1 MLKMYLVFIKNTGR
15 KIKGVIYKESGQLLV
30 EVLVAMVVGGGL
42 LVAASVAIVAVVRQ
56 NYENRNSQTTSSYA
70 YDLISRVKQFAASD
84 WHNVFDLGHGSSN
97 PYFIAS
103 GATSS
108 MAVAGQEGMLSN
120 DIVSGLVG
128 HWNFDESGG
137 NIAYDTSGN
146 LNNGTLV
153 NGPIRQTGVNCQV
166 GGCLSFNG
174 SNNFITTN
182 SSTADFGTSN
192 FSISTWI
199 NASSLSG
206 VHIII
211 GKRVYPPG
219 YIIYTNGSSL
229 ILQVND
235 SNANSYTIGNYTYVG
250 TWHNIAVVVQR
261 TTNQAFY
268 YLDGVLQGTGT
279 SLSAS
284 TGSISNSGWFGIGAD
299 QSDQTNVFSGSIDD
313 VRVYNRAL
321 SANEISQLY
330 SSSVYSRY
338 FYVDNVNRTLCGIG
352 DITSNPVTR
361 CTNTATAGA
370 TDVNNDP
377 STQKINAVITRQ
389 DGGKYQ
395 FYDYVSRSRSVIA
408 TQNNWSGGSG
418 YDGPFTVFNNQ
429 YSTSTNISAGKTLAL
444 SSVSTSGTLY
454 SSIFDTQ
461 IANGAAFN
469 SIVWNGT
476 ANNGSSVKFQIA
488 TSNSTSSSGGS
499 PTGPI
504 DSVYRYA
511 WNDYIGWLDFGY
523 TAGNVSV
530 QTNNLV
536 GYAYNTNVGEISLD
550 CSTSPNGNICAT
562 SNYQVVRDTVSGNLS
577 GWAWNDEIG
586 WISFCGGQ
594 STANCPGTVSYQV
607 NVNPSTGMFTGY
619 AWNDIVGWISFNCAD
634 TGLCGVSNYK
644 VSVALTSGWNYVGP
658 DGTNLTYYNPTFGSS
673 MAINPAYHNNNRYF
687 RYKIILSPDSGLTTS
702 PTVTD
707 VDLNWSP

>member
-1 MLKMYLVFIKNTGR
+1 MFTKIFSFIQNTVR
-15 KIKGVIYKESGQLLV
+15 EESGQLLV

-42 LVAASVAIVAVVRQ
+42 LVAASAAIVSVVRQ
-56 NYENRNSQTTSSYA
+56 NYENRSSQTASSFG
-70 YDLISRVKQFAASD
+70 YDLINKVKEFAASN
-84 WHNVFDLGHGSSN
+84 WHNVFDLAHGSSN

-108 MAVAGQEGMLSN
+108 VAVAGQEGMLSN
-120 DIVSGLVG
+120 DIASGLIG
-128 HWNFDESGG
+128 HWNFDETGG

-174 SNNFITTN
+174 SNNYVSASIFPQVTRSGTYTFSAWVNTANTSSQTIFQNAASASDRNGMMINGANIIFGYYNGTTWVSLYGPISTN
-182 SSTADFGTSN
+182 SWNYVVGVDNGGTLSLY
-192 FSISTWI
+192 I
-199 NASSLSG
+199 NG
-206 VHIII
+206 VL
-211 GKRVYPPG
+211 
-219 YIIYTNGSSL
+219 YTNTTASLYVNVDASYFYLGKETYLGGQNYLNGSL
-229 ILQVND
+229 
-235 SNANSYTIGNYTYVG
+235 
-250 TWHNIAVVVQR
+250 
-261 TTNQAFY
+261 
-268 YLDGVLQGTGT
+268 
-279 SLSAS
+279 
-284 TGSISNSGWFGIGAD
+284 
-299 QSDQTNVFSGSIDD
+299 DD

-321 SANEISQLY
+321 SANEIQQLY

-338 FYVDNVNRTLCGIG
+338 FYVDNVNRTYCGIG
-352 DITSNPVTR
+352 DITSNSATG

-370 TDVNNDP
+370 GDINNDP
-377 STQKINAVITRQ
+377 STQKITSVITRQ
-389 DGGKYQ
+389 DGGNYQ
-395 FYDYVSRSRSVIA
+395 FYDYVSRGRSALA
-408 TQNNWSGGSG
+408 TQNDWSGGSG
-418 YDGPFTVFNNQ
+418 YDGPFTAFNNQ

-444 SSVSTSGTLY
+444 SSVSTNGTLY

-461 IANGAAFN
+461 ITNGAAFN
-469 SIVWNGT
+469 SLTWNGT

-523 TAGNVSV
+523 TAGAVSV
-530 QTNNLV
+530 SSTQMT

-550 CSTSPNGNICAT
+550 CTTSPNGNICAT
-562 SNYQVVRDTVSGNLS
+562 SNYQVARDASGNLS

-594 STANCPGTVSYQV
+594 STTNCPGTISYKV

-619 AWNDIVGWISFNCAD
+619 AWNDVVGWISFNCAD
-634 TGLCGVSNYK
+634 VGLCGISNYK
-644 VSVALTSGWNYVGP
+644 VSVVLSSGWNYVGP
-658 DGTNLTYYNPTFGSS
+658 DGTNLTYYNPAVGTS

-702 PTVTD
+702 PTVAD